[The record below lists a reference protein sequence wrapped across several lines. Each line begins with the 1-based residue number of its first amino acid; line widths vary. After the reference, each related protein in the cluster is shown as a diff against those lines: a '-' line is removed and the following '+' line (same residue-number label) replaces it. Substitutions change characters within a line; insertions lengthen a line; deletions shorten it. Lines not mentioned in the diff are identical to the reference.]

1 MPWYRKTN
9 YAYKNDTAPKKTQAC
24 ICSRDPDVSVPFYY
38 ISFSQDSLH
47 TYATCSQKGGTHC
60 FDVGSVIQHRQIHS
74 QITYSVPRHLAGRNP
89 SRRNNN
95 AAGSRAS
102 RTNSFPI
109 GPVAIWRAVACSA
122 ARTSQSEP
130 CTTFLFFVQVTAY

>member
-1 MPWYRKTN
+1 MPWYRTPN
-9 YAYKNDTAPKKTQAC
+9 FAYKNDTAPKKTQAC
-24 ICSRDPDVSVPFYY
+24 ICTRDPDVSVPFYF
-38 ISFSQDSLH
+38 ISFSRDSLH

-74 QITYSVPRHLAGRNP
+74 QITYSVSRHSVGRNP

-102 RTNSFPI
+102 RTNSFQSDLTQFGGRSRVRLRAQRNPN
-109 GPVAIWRAVACSA
+109 PVQRSCSSF
-122 ARTSQSEP
+122 R
-130 CTTFLFFVQVTAY
+130 